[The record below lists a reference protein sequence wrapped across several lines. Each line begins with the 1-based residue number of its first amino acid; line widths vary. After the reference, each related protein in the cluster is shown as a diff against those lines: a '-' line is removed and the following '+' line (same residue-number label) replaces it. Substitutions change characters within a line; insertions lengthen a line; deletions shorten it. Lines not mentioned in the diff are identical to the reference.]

1 MGSCL
6 SLQQIRL
13 LAGQTPREAKLGKK
27 CNIVQHISY
36 QKFSSHYRQSGEDVI
51 LRHIPSSSSVV
62 QHGVFIDLAV
72 LSFDE
77 LLCEFR
83 GVKGVPPKDTS
94 KS

>member
-6 SLQQIRL
+6 SLQQMRL

-27 CNIVQHISY
+27 YNIV
-36 QKFSSHYRQSGEDVI
+36 FLSSRYRQSREDVI

-72 LSFDE
+72 LSFDK